1 MSYWQAKAREELA
14 DLKLSFNKPM
24 AELTTFRIGGPVDLL
39 VEPNNTVELERLLR
53 FCLANNLPWLII
65 GSGSNLLVRDGGI
78 RGVGVRLSGEFAEW
92 KIQGTMVSAGAA
104 VSLAELAKEL
114 AGQGLSGLEF
124 ACGIPGTVGGGV
136 YMNAGAYNGEISQV
150 VARVQA
156 VRTGKGILWFEKA
169 DLDLGYR
176 FSRFQRETNEIITGV
191 DFSLNRE
198 QVDLVRAKVN
208 ELTFLRESKQPLEMP
223 SAGSVFRRPKGY
235 YVGPLIEEAGLKG
248 YTIGGAQV
256 SPKHTGFIVNTGGAT
271 AQDVLSLI
279 GHIQKMIKERN
290 GVDLVPE
297 IKIIGVD

>member
-1 MSYWQAKAREELA
+1 MNYWQEKARNELA

-24 AELTTFRIGGPVDLL
+24 AELTTFKIGGPVDLL
-39 VEPNNTVELERLLR
+39 VEPNNQAELERICD
-53 FCLANNLPWLII
+53 FCLANNLPRFII

-78 RGVGVRLSGEFAEW
+78 RGVGIRLSGEFAEW
-92 KIQGTMVSAGAA
+92 KIDETKVSAGAA
-104 VSLAELAKEL
+104 VSLAKLAKEV

-136 YMNAGAYNGEISQV
+136 YMNAGAYNGEMSQV

-156 VRTGKGILWFEKA
+156 FRAGKGSFWVEKA
-169 DLDLGYR
+169 GLNLGYR
-176 FSRFQRETNEIITGV
+176 FSRFQRETDEIITRV
-191 DFSLNRE
+191 EFSLNRE
-198 QVDLVRAKVN
+198 QTDLAWIKVN
-208 ELTFLRESKQPLEMP
+208 EFTCLRENKQPLEMP

-248 YTIGGAQV
+248 FTVGGAQV
-256 SPKHTGFIVNTGGAT
+256 SPKHAGFIVNIGGAT

-279 GHIQKMIKERN
+279 AQIQKVIKERN

-297 IKIIGVD
+297 IRVIGVD